1 MARWRKIRDGYRE
14 IKSAD
19 PNTALSESAIRRM
32 VQRGDIPSYRIGTHY
47 LINLDDLENLC
58 NPQPQDTETASSAGV
73 IRRLPTRI

>member
-1 MARWRKIRDGYRE
+1 MARWRKIRDAYRE

-32 VQRGDIPSYRIGTHY
+32 VLRGDIPSYKIGTHY
-47 LINLDDLENLC
+47 LINLDDLDSLC
-58 NPQPQDTETASSAGV
+58 NPQDTAAASGTGV